1 MPNPLALLFPLTA
14 PPSVR
19 YPCSLHFK
27 DEEIDSERGSDWP
40 KVTQLVSRIELQAV
54 LILHLLLVPLHHR
67 LLLDGGSKKDLLD
80 QLGDQSLIP

>member
-54 LILHLLLVPLHHR
+54 YDSSP
-67 LLLDGGSKKDLLD
+67 SASSTAS
-80 QLGDQSLIP
+80 QTPA